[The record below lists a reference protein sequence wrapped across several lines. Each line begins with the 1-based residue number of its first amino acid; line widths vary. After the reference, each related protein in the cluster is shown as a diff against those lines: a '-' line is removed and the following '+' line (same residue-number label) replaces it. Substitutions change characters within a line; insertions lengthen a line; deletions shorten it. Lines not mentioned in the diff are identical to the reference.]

1 MSMQNMLLFKVVIS
15 DSYPNIVTA
24 GGAGKYNSI
33 CAVVHFMPKA
43 RQLDH
48 FLCPQLP
55 LGDRG
60 LLDAS
65 LRIPEP
71 KARRNELY

>member
-1 MSMQNMLLFKVVIS
+1 MNMQTMLPFNVVVS
-15 DSYPNIVTA
+15 DSNPNIVTA
-24 GGAGKYNSI
+24 GGAGQYNSI
-33 CAVVHFMPKA
+33 CVVVHFMPKA
-43 RQLDH
+43 RQFDL

-71 KARRNELY
+71 IARRIELF

>member
-1 MSMQNMLLFKVVIS
+1 MSMQKMLLFKVVIS
-15 DSYPNIVTA
+15 DSYPNIITA

-43 RQLDH
+43 RQFDLS
-48 FLCPQLP
+48 LCPQLP

-71 KARRNELY
+71 KARKVELY